1 MNRKNPRKRTIP
13 TSAILA
19 AIFVVAVVTR
29 AIFLAQLQRNEL
41 GGSLSLDSQL
51 YFDVARDIAGGGAPP
66 PGALTF
72 NPLYPAFLVVL
83 FKLFGAG
90 LLPPRLVQIAIGLF
104 TVALVYLMGRR
115 FAPGAWKGNRRGAAV
130 GIVAAALAVLYMPFV
145 LYEGM
150 LLASTLE
157 IFLFTA
163 SFALAL
169 ALDED
174 LRGERPVKLGAR
186 RVPPWVSGLVLGALV
201 GSGALGRPNLF
212 LLLIAALP
220 VWLFARHRKTRR
232 WLIPAVSLVAGAVLF
247 LVPPI
252 AYNAKATG
260 RFVPVT
266 AHGGFNFYIGNGP
279 GANGSFLPPVEMRTG
294 MTSIAEDSRTKA
306 EAETGRTM
314 TQAEVSEYYF
324 RETIEHITRHPAT
337 WLALLAKKL
346 VLYFNVDVPDIPNI
360 IFCMRTCGILKLLF
374 LPFSVIAP
382 LALCGFIVMM
392 RGGRHRSVTA
402 LFLACAVVSTVAFF
416 VIARYRLPAT
426 PRLILL
432 AAYFIVWGAREISL
446 RRLKYLG
453 AAAALAVALFLL
465 VSSRPL
471 APLSDAA
478 VHAFLG
484 KHYAEHGD
492 EARAQEEFEKA
503 YRLDP
508 DKVEAIVSY
517 ARILRQRGRMQEA
530 ADAFARAYARSPR
543 FPLLAAEYGMAIDR
557 LGRHDEAKRLYLEA
571 SAADRPMER
580 ALACRLLA
588 RSAMAEGDRDEAIR
602 WVKKALVDVPGE
614 PQLTEMLRRLERG
627 EMPPAR

>member
-1 MNRKNPRKRTIP
+1 MNRTNPRKRAIP
-13 TSAILA
+13 TGAILA
-19 AIFVVAVVTR
+19 AVFLVAIVTR
-29 AIFLAQLQRNEL
+29 ALFLVQLERSEL

-51 YFDVARDIAGGGAPP
+51 YFDVARNIASGGALP

-83 FKLFGAG
+83 FKIFGAG
-90 LLPPRLVQIAIGLF
+90 LLAPRLVQIAIGLF
-104 TVALVYLMGRR
+104 TVALVYLLGRR
-115 FAPGAWKGNRRGAAV
+115 FTPGAWKGKRQGDTT
-130 GIVAAALAVLYMPFV
+130 GLVAAALAVLYMPFV

-169 ALDED
+169 ALDDD
-174 LRGERPVKLGAR
+174 LRGERPAKLGNR
-186 RVPPWVSGLVLGALV
+186 RVPPWVSALALGALL
-201 GSGALGRPNLF
+201 GAGALGRPNLF
-212 LLLIAALP
+212 LLLVAALP

-232 WLIPAVSLVAGAVLF
+232 WAIPAVSLVAGAILF
-247 LVPPI
+247 LAPPI
-252 AYNAKATG
+252 VYNATATG
-260 RFVPVT
+260 RFVPVA

-279 GANGSFLPPVEMRTG
+279 GASGAFQPPVEMRTG

-324 RETIEHITRHPAT
+324 RETFEHIARHPAA
-337 WLALLAKKL
+337 WLTLLGRKL
-346 VLYFNVDVPDIPNI
+346 VLYFNVDVPDIPSV
-360 IFCMRTCGILKLLF
+360 IFCMKTCGVLKLLF

-382 LALCGFIVMM
+382 LAMCGFLVLM
-392 RGGRHRSVTA
+392 RGGRNRSVTA
-402 LFLACAVVSTVAFF
+402 LFLACAVVSVVAFF

-426 PRLILL
+426 PLLILL
-432 AAYFIVWGAREISL
+432 AAYFLVWGAREISQ
-446 RRLKYLG
+446 RRLKRLG
-453 AAAALAVALFLL
+453 AAGALAVALFFL

-471 APLSDAA
+471 APQSDAA

-484 KHYAEHGD
+484 KHYAESGD
-492 EARAQEEFEKA
+492 EARAQEEFERA

-508 DKVEAIVSY
+508 NKIEAIVSY
-517 ARILRQRGRMQEA
+517 ARILRQRGRTQEA

-543 FPLLAAEYGMAIDR
+543 FPLLAAEYGMALDR
-557 LGRHDEAKRLYLEA
+557 LGRREEAKRLYVEA
-571 SAADRPMER
+571 SGADRPMER

-588 RSAMAEGDRDEAIR
+588 RSAIAEGNRDEAIR
-602 WVKKALVDVPGE
+602 WVKKALVEVPGE
-614 PQLTEMLRRLERG
+614 PQLTEMLKRLESG
-627 EMPPAR
+627 ELPSAR

>member
-1 MNRKNPRKRTIP
+1 MNRKNQRKGAVP
-13 TSAILA
+13 AAAILA
-19 AIFVVAVVTR
+19 AILVVAAVTR
-29 AIFLAQLQRNEL
+29 AIFLVQLGRNEL

-66 PGALTF
+66 AGALTF

-90 LLPPRLVQIAIGLF
+90 LLPARLVQAAIGLF
-104 TVALVYLMGRR
+104 TVALVYLLGRR
-115 FAPGAWKGNRRGAAV
+115 FAPGAWKGKRHGEAV
-130 GIVAAALAVLYMPFV
+130 GLVAAALAVLYMPFV

-169 ALDED
+169 ALDGD
-174 LRGERPVKLGAR
+174 LRGERPVMLGSR
-186 RVPPWVSGLVLGALV
+186 RVPPGVSGLVLGALV
-201 GSGALGRPNLF
+201 GTGALGRPNLF

-220 VWLFARHRKTRR
+220 VWLFARRRSGRR
-232 WLIPAVSLVAGAVLF
+232 WLLPAGALVAGAALF
-247 LVPPI
+247 LAPPI
-252 AYNAKATG
+252 VYNARATG

-279 GANGSFLPPVEMRTG
+279 GASGAFQPPVDVRTG

-306 EAETGRTM
+306 EAETGRSM

-324 RETIEHITRHPAT
+324 RETIKHIARHPAK
-337 WLALLAKKL
+337 WLALIGKKL
-346 VLYFNVDVPDIPNI
+346 VLYFNVDVPDIPNV
-360 IFCMRTCGILKLLF
+360 IFCMKTCGVLRFLF

-382 LALCGFIVMM
+382 LAVCGFIVMM
-392 RGGRHRSVTA
+392 RGGRNRSATA
-402 LFLACAVVSTVAFF
+402 LFLACAVVSVVAFF

-426 PRLILL
+426 PLLILL
-432 AAYFIVWGAREISL
+432 AAYFIVWSARELSL
-446 RRLKYLG
+446 RRLKRLG
-453 AAAALAVALFLL
+453 AAAALAVALFFL
-465 VSSRPL
+465 VSGRPL

-478 VHAFLG
+478 IHSFLG
-484 KHYAEHGD
+484 KHYAERGD
-492 EARAQEEFEKA
+492 EARAQEEFEQA

-530 ADAFARAYARSPR
+530 ADAFSRAYARSPR
-543 FPLLAAEYGMAIDR
+543 FPLLAAEYGMALDR
-557 LGRHDEAKRLYLEA
+557 LGRREEAKRLYREA

-588 RSAMAEGDRDEAIR
+588 RAAMAEGDRDEAIS
-602 WVKKALVDVPGE
+602 WVKKALVEVPGE
-614 PQLTEMLRRLERG
+614 PQLTEMLKRLESS
-627 EMPPAR
+627 P